1 MTSLLLAAAL
11 APAAYQWTPGTTA
24 SYDVSVVFDGFLP
37 ILGGNTG
44 KAEVAMTVK
53 VDGVAGDEETQSASS
68 EMTAFEIKFNGFPL
82 PLALED
88 AQGFFP
94 KTTVQMTP
102 VGKITKSDAPDIA
115 LPVRLPGLDVKRFPD
130 ITYLPIELPANG
142 WEKGQ
147 KWEFTKAFGDS
158 DMSYACETVE
168 LAGDVAT
175 VDVVVKQNY
184 SVLENDALEVVTDEK
199 DAVNK
204 VNTALRGTGTIQFH
218 VGKGRVIKVEMKNTS
233 MSAVMN
239 IKSGKPAGE
248 RKLTSHLTVLD
259 KALQASLGTGGGA
272 KPTPKTTTKP
282 AAQQWL
288 SNAWSS
294 AVRTG
299 QSWWE
304 KGAGML
310 AMARMMLSFIGASI
324 PGFAPIQ
331 GILGGSPN
339 GRN

>member
-11 APAAYQWTPGTTA
+11 APAAYQWIPGTTA
-24 SYDVSVVFDGFLP
+24 SYDVAVVFDGFLP

-53 VDGVAGDEETQSASS
+53 VDGLGAEPDIQSASS

-88 AQGFFP
+88 AQGYFP

-102 VGKITKSDAPDIA
+102 FGKITKSDAPDIA

-158 DMSYACETVE
+158 DMSYSCETVE
-168 LAGDVAT
+168 LTGEVAT
-175 VDVVVKQNY
+175 VDVTVKQDY
-184 SVLENDALEVVTDEK
+184 TVLENDALEVVKDEK
-199 DAVNK
+199 DAVSK
-204 VNTALRGTGTIQFH
+204 VNTALRGTGKIQFH
-218 VGKGRVIKVEMKNTS
+218 VGKGRVIKVEMKNSST
-233 MSAVMN
+233 SAVMN
-239 IKSGKPAGE
+239 IKSGKSSGE
-248 RKLTSHLTVLD
+248 RKLTSQLTVVD
-259 KALQASLGTGGGA
+259 KALQASLGTSAG
-272 KPTPKTTTKP
+272 TKP
-282 AAQQWL
+282 APKATARPSAPQWL
-288 SNAWSS
+288 SNAWNT
-294 AVRTG
+294 AVQTG
-299 QSWWE
+299 QTWWE
-304 KGAGML
+304 KGAGLL
-310 AMARMMLSFIGASI
+310 AMARMMLSFLGASV

-331 GILGGSPN
+331 GILGGSPTS
-339 GRN
+339 RN